1 MKITD
6 SDLATMAN
14 VSTRT
19 IRRWKKD
26 DIEKYNRLLRDF
38 LKSDLF
44 DMKKFLEDRKISL
57 MGNHGIYFID
67 VNDFAVGVLA
77 EDTNNMI
84 SSLKKSEEMIKEID
98 ENLRL
103 MKEWL

>member
-6 SDLATMAN
+6 KDLAEMAK
-14 VSTRT
+14 VSDRT
-19 IRRWKKD
+19 IRRWKQKD
-26 DIEKYNRLLRDF
+26 PKKYNRLLRDF

-44 DMKKFLEDRKISL
+44 TLKKFLEERKISL

-67 VNDFAVGVLA
+67 VDDFAVGVLA
-77 EDTNNMI
+77 EDTNSMI
-84 SSLKKSEEMIKEID
+84 ASLNKSKEMVKKID